1 MVGGVQKQ
9 RMGGWLMT
17 VRKGNQVSSGAAAWL
32 QGRRKGGSG
41 PTQGPGLSR
50 RALGCSSVLA
60 LLEGFDA

>member
-9 RMGGWLMT
+9 RMDGWLMT

-32 QGRRKGGSG
+32 QGCRKGGSG

-50 RALGCSSVLA
+50 RAVGYSSGLT
-60 LLEGFDA
+60 LLEGFGA